1 MGRVKVKMESLA
13 MVVAI
18 LMMLVLFTGPISLLL
33 TSRLFWDFTI
43 RNKAVWILRR
53 LLVAVIS
60 PLGMS
65 VEIMFIL
72 NPLPIWPKLFAVA
85 GLTLNT
91 IALKREFLRSRPWAL
106 IFKPGSGEPNGPTEQ
121 S

>member
-18 LMMLVLFTGPISLLL
+18 LMLLVLFTGPISLLL

-53 LLVAVIS
+53 LLVAVI
-60 PLGMS
+60 
-65 VEIMFIL
+65 
-72 NPLPIWPKLFAVA
+72 
-85 GLTLNT
+85 
-91 IALKREFLRSRPWAL
+91 ALKREFLRSRPWAL